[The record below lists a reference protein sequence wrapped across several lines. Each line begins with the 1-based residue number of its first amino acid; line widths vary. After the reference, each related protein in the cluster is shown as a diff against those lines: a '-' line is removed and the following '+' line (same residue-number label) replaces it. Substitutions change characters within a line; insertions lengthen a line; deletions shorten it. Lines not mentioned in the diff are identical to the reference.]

1 MSERLILMKGYTVYE
16 YFRNDGTLTAHCI
29 EFNDRVIVVE
39 ETERGVKLRA
49 TGRGFKAD
57 YDHSRNKWICY
68 TPIPSGFRSAYKEKF
83 SESFDSEYRVYIDE
97 LVPDATTFTFAF
109 KDGQVYWEC
118 PWNRNAATYPEE
130 FIEAIKNS
138 FGLDISG
145 LLITKVG
152 RRRVSSDSLG
162 I

>member
-1 MSERLILMKGYTVYE
+1 MNTNFTSEMMGL
-16 YFRNDGTLTAHCI
+16 LTAHCI
-29 EFNDRVIVVE
+29 EFNDRVIIVE
-39 ETERGVKLRA
+39 EIKEGVKLKA

-57 YDHSRNKWICY
+57 YDPARNKWICY
-68 TPIPSGFRSAYKEKF
+68 TPIPSGFKSAYKKEF

-97 LVPDATTFTFAF
+97 LIPDTTTFTFAF
-109 KDGQVYWEC
+109 KDGYLKDGQVYWEY

-145 LLITKVG
+145 LPITKVK
-152 RRRVSSDSLG
+152 RRVSSDSLG

>member
-1 MSERLILMKGYTVYE
+1 MNNNAVSGMMEL
-16 YFRNDGTLTAHCI
+16 LTAHCI

-49 TGRGFKAD
+49 IGRGFKAD

-83 SESFDSEYRVYIDE
+83 SESFDSEYGVYIDE
-97 LVPDATTFTFAF
+97 LIPHATIFTFAF
-109 KDGQVYWEC
+109 KEGYLKGGQVHWEC
-118 PWNRNAATYPEE
+118 PWNRNVPTYPEE

-138 FGLDISG
+138 FGLDING
-145 LLITKVG
+145 LPITKVG
-152 RRRVSSDSLG
+152 RRRRVSSDSLG

>member
-1 MSERLILMKGYTVYE
+1 MNHLTQVCEPEENELINLRGV
-16 YFRNDGTLTAHCI
+16 
-29 EFNDRVIVVE
+29 EFNDRIIFVE
-39 ETERGVKLRA
+39 ETKERVKLRA
-49 TGRGFKAD
+49 TGRGFNAD
-57 YDHSRNKWICY
+57 FDSVRNKWICY

-83 SESFDSEYRVYIDE
+83 SEGFDSEYRVYIDE
-97 LVPDATTFTFAF
+97 LVTDTTTFTFAF
-109 KDGQVYWEC
+109 KDGYLKDDQVYWEC

-145 LLITKVG
+145 LPITKVG

>member
-1 MSERLILMKGYTVYE
+1 MNTSEMSGLL
-16 YFRNDGTLTAHCI
+16 NSHWI

-39 ETERGVKLRA
+39 ETKEGVKLKA

-57 YDHSRNKWICY
+57 YDHVRNKWICY

-83 SESFDSEYRVYIDE
+83 SERFDSEYRVYIDE
-97 LVPDATTFTFAF
+97 LVPDTTTFTFAF
-109 KDGQVYWEC
+109 KDGYLKDGQVYWEC
-118 PWNRNAATYPEE
+118 PWNRNATTYPEE

-145 LLITKVG
+145 LPITKVG
-152 RRRVSSDSLG
+152 RRRVSSESLG

>member
-1 MSERLILMKGYTVYE
+1 MNNNSISEMTEL
-16 YFRNDGTLTAHCI
+16 LTAHCI

-39 ETERGVKLRA
+39 EAERGVKLRA
-49 TGRGFKAD
+49 IGRGFKAD

-68 TPIPSGFRSAYKEKF
+68 TPILSGFRSAYKEKF
-83 SESFDSEYRVYIDE
+83 SERFDSEYRVYIDE
-97 LVPDATTFTFAF
+97 LVPDTTTFTFDF
-109 KDGQVYWEC
+109 KDGYLKDGQVYWEC
-118 PWNRNAATYPEE
+118 PWNRNATTYPEE

-145 LLITKVG
+145 LPITKVG
-152 RRRVSSDSLG
+152 RRRISSDSLG

>member
-1 MSERLILMKGYTVYE
+1 MNNNSISEMMGL
-16 YFRNDGTLTAHCI
+16 LTAHCI

-49 TGRGFKAD
+49 IGRGFKAD
-57 YDHSRNKWICY
+57 YDNSRNKWICY

-97 LVPDATTFTFAF
+97 LVLDATTFTFAF
-109 KDGQVYWEC
+109 KDGYLEDGKVYWEY
-118 PWNRNAATYPEE
+118 PWNRNAPTYPEE

-145 LLITKVG
+145 LPITKVG

>member
-1 MSERLILMKGYTVYE
+1 MNTNSTSGMSDLL
-16 YFRNDGTLTAHCI
+16 NSHWI
-29 EFNDRVIVVE
+29 EFNDRVITVE
-39 ETERGVKLRA
+39 KTEEGIKLKA

-57 YDHSRNKWICY
+57 YDHARNKWICY
-68 TPIPSGFRSAYKEKF
+68 TPIPDGFRSAYKEKF
-83 SESFDSEYRVYIDE
+83 SERFDSEYRVYIDE
-97 LVPDATTFTFAF
+97 LVPDTTTTFIFAF
-109 KDGQVYWEC
+109 KDGYLKDGQLYWKC

-138 FGLDISG
+138 FDLDISG
-145 LLITKVG
+145 LPITKVG

>member
-1 MSERLILMKGYTVYE
+1 MNTNSTSEMMGL
-16 YFRNDGTLTAHCI
+16 LTAHCI

-49 TGRGFKAD
+49 IGRGFKAD
-57 YDHSRNKWICY
+57 YDNSRNKWICY
-68 TPIPSGFRSAYKEKF
+68 TSIPSGFRSAYKEKF
-83 SESFDSEYRVYIDE
+83 SERFDSEYRVYIDE
-97 LVPDATTFTFAF
+97 LVPDTTIFTFAF
-109 KDGQVYWEC
+109 KDGYLKDGQVYWEC

-145 LLITKVG
+145 LPITKVG
-152 RRRVSSDSLG
+152 RRVSSDSLG

>member
-1 MSERLILMKGYTVYE
+1 MNNNSVSEMMGL
-16 YFRNDGTLTAHCI
+16 LTAHCI

-49 TGRGFKAD
+49 IGRGFKAD

-83 SESFDSEYRVYIDE
+83 SERFDSEYRVYIDE

-109 KDGQVYWEC
+109 KDGYLEDDKVYWEC
-118 PWNRNAATYPEE
+118 PWNRNAATYPKE

-145 LLITKVG
+145 LPITKVG

>member
-1 MSERLILMKGYTVYE
+1 MDCLMQESQFINVRRVKFNDRLIL
-16 YFRNDGTLTAHCI
+16 
-29 EFNDRVIVVE
+29 VE
-39 ETERGVKLRA
+39 ETEKGVKLQA
-49 TGRGFKAD
+49 TGRGFKAVRD
-57 YDHSRNKWICY
+57 TTRNKWICY
-68 TPIPSGFRSAYKEKF
+68 TPIPSGFKSAYKKKF
-83 SESFDSEYRVYIDE
+83 LENFDSEYRVYIDE

-109 KDGQVYWEC
+109 KDGYLKDGQVYWEC

-145 LLITKVG
+145 LPITKVK
-152 RRRVSSDSLG
+152 RRVSSDSLG

>member
-1 MSERLILMKGYTVYE
+1 MNTSEMSGLL
-16 YFRNDGTLTAHCI
+16 NSHWI

-39 ETERGVKLRA
+39 ETKEGVKLKA

-57 YDHSRNKWICY
+57 YDHVRNKWICY
-68 TPIPSGFRSAYKEKF
+68 TPIPSGFKSAYKKEF

-97 LVPDATTFTFAF
+97 IASHATTFTFAF
-109 KDGQVYWEC
+109 KEGCLKGSLVYWEC
-118 PWNRNAATYPEE
+118 PWARSAPTYPEE

-145 LLITKVG
+145 LPIIKVG
-152 RRRVSSDSLG
+152 RRVSSDSLG

>member
-1 MSERLILMKGYTVYE
+1 MNTNSTSEMMGL
-16 YFRNDGTLTAHCI
+16 LTAHCI

-49 TGRGFKAD
+49 IGRGFKAD
-57 YDHSRNKWICY
+57 YDNSRNKWICY

-83 SESFDSEYRVYIDE
+83 SERFDSEYRVYIDE
-97 LVPDATTFTFAF
+97 LVTDATTFTFAF
-109 KDGQVYWEC
+109 KDGYLKDGQVYWEC

-145 LLITKVG
+145 LPITKVG